1 MLSPVLPR
9 VPTEVTGRRLGP
21 ACAAAVLL
29 VLALALGPHHAPPG
43 AGEDR
48 PAAELA
54 SSVRARPAPHAQP
67 ATRPAR
73 SARSVRA
80 GRPARNRRCTGTI
93 ALTFDDGPAPGTTPR
108 LVRILQAANVPATF
122 FMVGQRVRRHPALA
136 RAVER
141 AGFQVANH
149 SWAHEQLTARSGRQV
164 RQSIAATGR
173 ELRRAGVRP
182 SRLMR
187 PPYGAINGRVRR
199 EVARAGYVPV
209 LWTIDSRDWANGSA
223 DQIAARILGGLHRG
237 PNVVLQH
244 DGVDRSPVSVSA
256 VAKVVRV
263 ARRRGFCFA
272 GLDGRGRP
280 SLSPARPTRAKPSG
294 GTTPRSATKAGVT
307 DVTGV
312 TDVADVAG
320 TDPRPWSPDLSR

>member
-1 MLSPVLPR
+1 M
-9 VPTEVTGRRLGP
+9 
-21 ACAAAVLL
+21 LL
-29 VLALALGPHHAPPG
+29 VLAVALGPHHAPPG

-54 SSVRARPAPHAQP
+54 SSVRARPAPQARP
-67 ATRPAR
+67 VARPAR
-73 SARSVRA
+73 PART

-93 ALTFDDGPAPGTTPR
+93 ALTFDDGPAAGTTPR
-108 LVRILQAANVPATF
+108 LVRILRAASVPATF
-122 FMVGQRVRRHPALA
+122 FMVGQRVRRHPELA
-136 RAVER
+136 RAVAR

-164 RQSIAATGR
+164 RDSIAATSR

-187 PPYGAINGRVRR
+187 PPYGAIDGRVRG

-209 LWTIDSRDWANGSA
+209 LWTVDSRDWAGGSA
-223 DQIAARILGGLHRG
+223 DQIAARILRGLRRG

-244 DGVDRSPVSVSA
+244 DGVEHSPASVAA
-256 VAKVVRV
+256 VAKVVRG
-263 ARRRGFCFA
+263 ARQRGFCFA

-280 SLSPARPTRAKPSG
+280 SLSASRRARPSG
-294 GTTPRSATKAGVT
+294 GTTPRSATKAGA
-307 DVTGV
+307 
-312 TDVADVAG
+312 ADTAA
-320 TDPRPWSPDLSR
+320 RPWSPDLSR